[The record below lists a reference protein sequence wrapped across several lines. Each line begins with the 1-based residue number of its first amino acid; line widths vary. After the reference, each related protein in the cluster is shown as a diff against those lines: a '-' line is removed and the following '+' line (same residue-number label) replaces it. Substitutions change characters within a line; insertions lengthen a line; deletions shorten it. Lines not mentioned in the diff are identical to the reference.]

1 MDLNTLDEGGQDLE
15 VEEDKGM
22 VRTITCM
29 AGPYQIFSL
38 DKEDELNNIQFMIKE
53 DFWRKLKQ
61 AGTELGQ
68 AQLKLGLD
76 FTLIFCTIK
85 IWPLMVEISTK
96 I

>member
-29 AGPYQIFSL
+29 AGLGRPYQILSL

-53 DFWRKLKQ
+53 DF
-61 AGTELGQ
+61 
-68 AQLKLGLD
+68 
-76 FTLIFCTIK
+76 
-85 IWPLMVEISTK
+85 
-96 I
+96 